1 MHIISQSWNM
11 WTSCLFFSSCCSNF
25 HKVFIVQKDMNFNMQ
40 IIRSAR
46 KEAASI
52 IWSVNPKV
60 NKLLYLHNQ
69 LWWKGKKKKQCA
81 KWEVYIIKTKS
92 WGSLQEFKTR
102 ILYNDASL
110 STITTESKSR
120 SSAALSFASHP
131 FLQKVTIQAR
141 MPSRCQACLIACPCT
156 IKPHMKA
163 PQYMHE
169 IYRASYLL
177 IKFVGAR

>member
-69 LWWKGKKKKQCA
+69 LWWKGKKKKC
-81 KWEVYIIKTKS
+81 KM
-92 WGSLQEFKTR
+92 GSLYYQNKELR
-102 ILYNDASL
+102 ITPRVQDPNSLQRCLASYHHYR
-110 STITTESKSR
+110 IKVSKFGCTQ
-120 SSAALSFASHP
+120 LCFTSFPS
-131 FLQKVTIQAR
+131 KTIQAR

-169 IYRASYLL
+169 IYRASYVL